1 MGGGYYQQKE
11 VQKMKNKMSKIKQVT
26 YDFIVNSFVTISAP
40 IGTDPESL
48 IEQAHNKFVQQVTVY
63 DIELTFETIYDPE
76 NEIYD
81 EDWENYGNKKDNEK

>member
-1 MGGGYYQQKE
+1 M
-11 VQKMKNKMSKIKQVT
+11 NKMSKIKQVT

-48 IEQAHNKFVQQVTVY
+48 IEQACNKFVKQVTVY

-81 EDWENYGNKKDNEK
+81 EDWENYGNKISNEK

>member
-11 VQKMKNKMSKIKQVT
+11 VKKRRNKMSKIKQVT
-26 YDFIVNSFVTISAP
+26 YDFIVNSFVTIKAP
-40 IGTDPESL
+40 IGTDPSSL
-48 IEQAHNKFVQQVTVY
+48 LEQAHNKFVQQVTVY